1 MWSEKLLKQID
12 AYLEAYSLF
21 EQYDWDSFYAKLI
34 EYAENMYDSIT
45 KERDLAI
52 AEYQEL
58 QSPYNAW
65 MHVLIKKKKCDDEK
79 AEHKRLKNKI
89 SQIEKK
95 IEDKFA
101 QEAKWQSEIV
111 KVNQKKQ
118 LKKRIPWANLD
129 AENKEIEALIRRLE
143 KNDDEITKFKKELA
157 TLREESNSMK
167 NKVLEA
173 EQEKEKLKGEE
184 ISSKLLREAE
194 ERQVEL
200 WEIIN
205 ACNDLLLTS
214 INEFEPFSHESFL
227 DFRGWKDVFWSPAN
241 IKTMGTLA
249 KDFTDLQRVLCMC
262 GETPFMS
269 VDSLP
274 DTYSIPCQNK
284 HDEIMRSAC
293 RALKTNDSKVFQ
305 RFPAEVLEYKEAFE
319 QLVECQGDMRQVL
332 ETVGGTKGSQK
343 TLHKRDELFYDAV
356 NFCFEKGE
364 ISYSK
369 LQKTFDI
376 DYDRARHIVYSMS
389 YCGLVGPEKAKGTH
403 VLYCDIREPYR
414 DITGG
419 YCDIRELSLDVA
431 KTGCCSK
438 EQYVAKHIYRYVLW
452 VLSKDFLLEM
462 KSIVENNPE
471 LNLPGLALELLKIT
485 KEEGL
490 EDSIRDFKK
499 LYEASPEEVM
509 ILNHRYLKEEELE
522 LLADQCDKA
531 DARERCRN
539 CASYYS
545 CNTVGTVMC
554 EYYRPRG

>member
-1 MWSEKLLKQID
+1 MWSDKLLQQID

-21 EQYDWDSFYAKLI
+21 ERYDWNSFYAKLI
-34 EYAENMYDSIT
+34 ENAESVYDSIIRE
-45 KERDLAI
+45 KEIAV
-52 AEYQEL
+52 AEYKEL
-58 QSPYNAW
+58 QSTYNAW
-65 MHVLIKKKKCDDEK
+65 MNVLIKKKQCEDVK
-79 AEHKRLKNKI
+79 AEHKRLKSKI

-95 IEDKFA
+95 INDRFVM
-101 QEAKWQSEIV
+101 EAKWQSDIV

-118 LKKRIPWANLD
+118 FKKGLPWANLD
-129 AENKEIEALIRRLE
+129 AENKEIDTLISQLE
-143 KNDDEITKFKKELA
+143 KNDDEITKLKKELVV
-157 TLREESNSMK
+157 LQEEANRMK
-167 NKVLEA
+167 NKVMEA
-173 EQEKEKLKGEE
+173 EKEKEKLVGEE
-184 ISSKLLREAE
+184 VQSEVLCEAE

-200 WEIIN
+200 WEIIRG
-205 ACNDLLLTS
+205 CNDVLLTS
-214 INEFEPFSHESFL
+214 INEFEPFSHEDFQ

-241 IKTMGTLA
+241 IKTMGTLT

-269 VDSLP
+269 VDPLP

-284 HDEIMRSAC
+284 HDEIMKSSC
-293 RALKTNDSKVFQ
+293 RALKTDESKVFH
-305 RFPAEVLEYKEAFE
+305 RLPAELLQYKEAFE
-319 QLVECQGDMRQVL
+319 QLVEYQGNIGQVFEATRVAACCQNTMQD
-332 ETVGGTKGSQK
+332 
-343 TLHKRDELFYDAV
+343 RDELFYDAV
-356 NFCFEKGE
+356 NLYVEKGE
-364 ISYSK
+364 ISYSM
-369 LQKTFDI
+369 LQRTFKIGFNRAARII
-376 DYDRARHIVYSMS
+376 DSMEL
-389 YCGLVGPEKAKGTH
+389 CGLLVPEKGSGGSILRNNAK
-403 VLYCDIREPYR
+403 VLDLE
-414 DITGG
+414 
-419 YCDIRELSLDVA
+419 VA
-431 KTGCCSK
+431 KTVCYSK
-438 EQYVAKHIYRYVLW
+438 EQYVAKHLYQYVLW

-531 DARERCRN
+531 DARERCRH

-554 EYYRPRG
+554 GYYRPRG